1 MKIFQANIVRYNE
14 ETLKKM
20 YKSTYAHADSVNQ
33 LSDNFWRETSSSKA
47 EESGEPLSLTS
58 AANDL
63 DMPTPP
69 LALARVSQ
77 HGIRLVSPKVFF
89 FFFNY
94 FISHDCKKPFSF
106 LYHDS
111 RGKLL
116 IDDRTFNVFSVS
128 NKLIF
133 EILP

>member
-1 MKIFQANIVRYNE
+1 
-14 ETLKKM
+14 M

-77 HGIRLVSPKVFF
+77 HGISTYNLIHVHDIA
-89 FFFNY
+89 
-94 FISHDCKKPFSF
+94 ISNHSSQYASIPLK
-106 LYHDS
+106 
-111 RGKLL
+111 G
-116 IDDRTFNVFSVS
+116 
-128 NKLIF
+128 
-133 EILP
+133 